1 MGVIFFLSDGGE
13 VTRGR
18 CSRILHCQSQKGHE
32 AVQPNSLQC
41 PGGETEAPRPSAH
54 GAEAPPQIPSGQV
67 SRKDRSPDLL
77 PLWNWLVGPPPLKLK
92 APQKPPRDPPL
103 PGCWLSELLS

>member
-1 MGVIFFLSDGGE
+1 MG
-13 VTRGR
+13 GR

-41 PGGETEAPRPSAH
+41 PEGKLRPQGPQHVGQRPLPRFLP
-54 GAEAPPQIPSGQV
+54 GQV

-77 PLWNWLVGPPPLKLK
+77 PLWNWQMGPPPLKLK
-92 APQKPPRDPPL
+92 PPQKSPRDPPL
-103 PGCWLSELLS
+103 PGCWLSKLLS